1 MIYILFSGYATR
13 RILSNRI
20 YIAEFMSILAFGV
33 NHNTAPLEV
42 RERITFAADIVP
54 EALGQLT
61 GKSGVQ
67 EAAILSTCNR
77 TEIYCSLGQGGD
89 QGLIEWFHEFHGMR
103 RDQLL
108 PFLYKYPDANAVK
121 HVLRVASGLDSMVL
135 GEPQVLGQL
144 KSAYQMALQSGSI
157 GKLLSRLFQHS
168 FRVAKQI
175 RSSTMIGAHPVSV
188 AFAAV
193 RMAQQIFGNL
203 SDRTALLI
211 GAGDTIELAAR
222 HLHQNGLKRMI
233 IANRTLERSQQIA
246 SEYSAYAIAF
256 ADIPNHL
263 PEADIVVSATA
274 SQLPILGKGAIE
286 RAIKLRKRRPMFLVD
301 IAVPRDIEPEAGE
314 LEDVY
319 LYTVDDLRGVIQDN
333 MHNRQQAA
341 LQAEEIIDTQV
352 LRFMD
357 WLNSLDAVSTIL
369 ALRDQAY
376 SIQDEV
382 LLDAR
387 QKLRAGADPDK
398 VLQEVTRLL
407 TNKLIHAPS
416 TQLRTAGAE
425 GREDL
430 LNAAQELFNLKTDKP
445 SSAK

>member
-1 MIYILFSGYATR
+1 
-13 RILSNRI
+13 
-20 YIAEFMSILAFGV
+20 MSLLAFGV
-33 NHNTAPLEV
+33 NHNTAPVEV
-42 RERITFAADIVP
+42 RERISFAVDIVP
-54 EALGQLT
+54 EALVQLT
-61 GKSGVQ
+61 GKTGIQ

-77 TEIYCSLGQGGD
+77 TEVYCSLGQSVE
-89 QGLIEWFHEFHGMR
+89 QGPIEWFHEYHGMS
-103 RDQLL
+103 RDQLR
-108 PFLYKYPDANAVK
+108 PFLYQYPDAIAVK

-144 KSAYQMALQSGSI
+144 KSAYQLALEAGSI

-188 AFAAV
+188 AFSAV
-193 RMAQQIFGNL
+193 RLAQQIFGNL

-222 HLHQNGLKRMI
+222 HLRQNGLKRMI
-233 IANRTLERSQQIA
+233 IANRTLERSQQLA
-246 SEYSAYAIAF
+246 VEYSAYAIAL
-256 ADIPNHL
+256 ADIPGHL
-263 PEADIVVSATA
+263 PEADIVISSTA

-301 IAVPRDIEPEAGE
+301 IAIPRDIEPEAGE
-314 LEDVY
+314 LDDVY
-319 LYTVDDLRGVIQDN
+319 LYTVDDLKDVIQDN
-333 MHNRQQAA
+333 LRNRKQAA
-341 LQAEEIIDTQV
+341 EQAEEIIDTQV
-352 LRFMD
+352 THFMD
-357 WLNSLDAVSTIL
+357 WLSSLDAVSTIR
-369 ALRDQAY
+369 ALRNQAY

-387 QKLRAGADPDK
+387 QKLKAGADPDK
-398 VLQEVTRLL
+398 VLQEVTRAL

-416 TQLRTAGAE
+416 TQLRSAGVE
-425 GREDL
+425 GRGDL

-445 SSAK
+445 SS

>member
-1 MIYILFSGYATR
+1 MTL
-13 RILSNRI
+13 
-20 YIAEFMSILAFGV
+20 LAFGV

-42 RERITFAADIVP
+42 RERITFAVEKVP

-61 GKSGVQ
+61 GKSGAR

-77 TEIYCSLGQGGD
+77 TEVYCTLGQSGELGP
-89 QGLIEWFHEFHGMR
+89 IEWFHEFHGMP
-103 RDQLL
+103 RDQLQ

-121 HVLRVASGLDSMVL
+121 HVLRVAAGLDSMIL

-144 KSAYQMALQSGSI
+144 KDAYQLALEAGSI

-175 RSSTMIGAHPVSV
+175 RSSTLIGAHPVSV

-193 RMAQQIFGNL
+193 RLAQQIFGNL
-203 SDRTALLI
+203 EDRTALLI

-233 IANRTLERSQQIA
+233 IANRTLERSQQLA
-246 SEYSAYAIAF
+246 TEYSAYAIAL

-263 PEADIVVSATA
+263 PEADIVISSTA

-286 RAIKLRKRRPMFLVD
+286 RAIRLRKRRPMFLVD

-319 LYTVDDLRGVIQDN
+319 LYTVDDLKDVIQDN
-333 MHNRQQAA
+333 MRNRQQAA
-341 LQAEEIIDTQV
+341 QQAEEIIDTQV
-352 LRFMD
+352 VHFMD
-357 WLNSLDAVSTIL
+357 WLNSLDAVSTIR

-376 SIQDEV
+376 SIQDE
-382 LLDAR
+382 LLLEAR
-387 QKLRAGADPDK
+387 QKLKAGSDPEK
-398 VLQEVTRLL
+398 VLQEVTRAL

-425 GREDL
+425 GRDDL

-445 SSAK
+445 SSEK